1 MDSLRFASPASNPEI
16 QKLNRSIEK
25 REQMRT
31 TLETLNY
38 HHLLYFYIV
47 AREGSVKDA
56 CTVLNVS
63 QPTISTQ
70 IGELQRAIG
79 TELFMKRGRGLQLT
93 ETGQV
98 VYRYA
103 NELFGVAREMLDAL
117 RGRQTGRPLTLTV
130 GVPDSMSKVIVHQ
143 LLKPSMNLSEQI
155 RVVCREG
162 SIEDLI
168 ASLVTFHLDVVV
180 SDVPAPPGVR
190 VKAFTHLLG
199 QCGVSFFAAPHLAA
213 QYRDEFPKSLNG
225 APVILPTENNQL
237 RRNLDQWFVERDLHP
252 RVVGEFEDSA
262 LMKVFGQNGL
272 GIFPA
277 PSAIEQEMTARYG
290 VENIGRADTVRES
303 FYAISVE
310 RRLKHPGVVAM
321 IEAARSHVFMESIEP
336 GEAMTHSA
344 DGIEPNSV

>member
-1 MDSLRFASPASNPEI
+1 MDSLELAQTPPQ
-16 QKLNRSIEK
+16 QKAPKYHRSIEK

-56 CTVLNVS
+56 CTVLDVS

-103 NELFGVAREMLDAL
+103 NEMFGVAREMLDAL

-143 LLKPSMNLSEQI
+143 LLKPSMNLSEPV

-162 SIEDLI
+162 SIDDLI
-168 ASLVTFHLDVVV
+168 TSLVTFHLDVVV

-190 VKAFTHLLG
+190 VRAFTHLLG
-199 QCGVSFFAAPHLAA
+199 QCGVSFFAAPQLAA
-213 QYRDEFPKSLNG
+213 KYRADFPRSLND
-225 APVILPTENNQL
+225 APVILPTEDNQL
-237 RRNLDQWFVERDLHP
+237 RRSLDQWFAERDLHP

-277 PSAIEQEMTARYG
+277 PSAIEKEMTARYG
-290 VENIGRADTVRES
+290 VENIGRADSVRES

-310 RRLKHPGVVAM
+310 RRLKHPAVVAM
-321 IEAARSHVFMESIEP
+321 LESARSHVFMDSMESGPKMGTLAE
-336 GEAMTHSA
+336 
-344 DGIEPNSV
+344 